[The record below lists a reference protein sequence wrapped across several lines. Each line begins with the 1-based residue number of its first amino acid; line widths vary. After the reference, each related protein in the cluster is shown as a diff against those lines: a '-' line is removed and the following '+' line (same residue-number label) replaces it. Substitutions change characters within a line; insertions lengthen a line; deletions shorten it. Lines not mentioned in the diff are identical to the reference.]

1 MAGGPTSAG
10 GAALSIVAN
19 GSSPEQI
26 AATWDFVRYLVDP
39 VQQAFWHVN
48 TGYIPISFTPSED
61 ADVQALWAD
70 RPGYQVAYEQL
81 ADENLPPGGG
91 GPVIGAY
98 VEFRNALED
107 AIEALVLD
115 NADPTATAASLQEEA
130 DAAIASYNDRVADN

>member
-1 MAGGPTSAG
+1 M
-10 GAALSIVAN
+10 
-19 GSSPEQI
+19 
-26 AATWDFVRYLVDP
+26 
-39 VQQAFWHVN
+39 N
-48 TGYIPISFTPSED
+48 TGYIPISFTASED

-115 NADPTATAASLQEEA
+115 DADPAATAASLQEEA
-130 DAAIASYNDRVADN
+130 DTAIASYNDRVADS